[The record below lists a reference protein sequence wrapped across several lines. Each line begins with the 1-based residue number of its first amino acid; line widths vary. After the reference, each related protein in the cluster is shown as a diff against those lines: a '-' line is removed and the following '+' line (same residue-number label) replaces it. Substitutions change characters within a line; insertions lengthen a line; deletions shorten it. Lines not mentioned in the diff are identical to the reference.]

1 MVTPPVPSEVEGPVP
16 SEVEGPVPSEVEG
29 LRVVF
34 FGTPRFAVPTL
45 EALLASRHQI
55 AGVVTQPD
63 RPRGR
68 GQKLTDGP
76 VKAVA
81 IARGLP
87 LLQPSRLKDPS
98 MAGGL
103 EAWRPDLG
111 VVAAYGQI
119 IPTALLALPRFGMIN
134 VHPSLLPRYRGAAP
148 VHRAVIAGD
157 AETGVTIMRVAAKL
171 DSGATFARIT
181 RPIGPDET
189 SEALEDALAVLG
201 ARLLVDVVDALAA
214 GTAHEEPQD
223 ERLVTYAARL
233 TKEEGLIDWT
243 QPAQRL
249 HDRVR
254 GLFPWPHAYTFVEGR
269 RVIVWRT
276 SVRPD
281 ATTDAP
287 GTVVQAGSDGLSV
300 ATGDGGVLALLE
312 LQSEGGRP
320 LPAAAFLLDSARPVP
335 PKLSVGR
342 R

>member
-1 MVTPPVPSEVEGPVP
+1 MVTPPP
-16 SEVEGPVPSEVEG
+16 
-29 LRVVF
+29 LRIVY
-34 FGTPRFAVPTL
+34 FGTPEFAVPTL
-45 EALLASRHQI
+45 AALLKAPAST
-55 AGVVTQPD
+55 VVAVVSQPD
-63 RPRGR
+63 RPKGR
-68 GQKLTDGP
+68 GQRVAATPTKEM
-76 VKAVA
+76 AVLCGV
-81 IARGLP
+81 RV
-87 LLQPSRLKDPS
+87 LQPTKLRDDEFLS
-98 MAGGL
+98 MIAAL
-103 EAWRPDLG
+103 RPDLG
-111 VVAAYGQI
+111 VVAAYGRI
-119 IPTALLALPRFGMIN
+119 LPDALLTIPRLGMIN
-134 VHPSLLPRYRGAAP
+134 VHGSLLPKYRGAAP

-281 ATTDAP
+281 AHTCVMSGPRTPRASMP
-287 GTVVQAGSDGLSV
+287 WQSAQRPRNRPIPARMAAGSPS
-300 ATGDGGVLALLE
+300 TGFFA
-312 LQSEGGRP
+312 GR
-320 LPAAAFLLDSARPVP
+320 S
-335 PKLSVGR
+335 
-342 R
+342 

>member
-1 MVTPPVPSEVEGPVP
+1 MVNPVVP
-16 SEVEGPVPSEVEG
+16 REVEG

-45 EALLASRHQI
+45 EALLASRHAVVGI
-55 AGVVTQPD
+55 VTQPD

-81 IARGLP
+81 VARALP
-87 LLQPSRLKDPS
+87 LLQPATVKDPS
-98 MAGGL
+98 VTTGL
-103 EAWRPDLG
+103 ADWRPDLG

-119 IPTALLALPRFGMIN
+119 IPSPMLALPRYGMIN
-134 VHPSLLPRYRGAAP
+134 VHPSLLPKYRGAAP

-157 AETGVTIMRVAAKL
+157 TDTGVTIMRVAAKL
-171 DSGATFARIT
+171 DSGAMFARTT

-189 SEALEDALAVLG
+189 SEELEDALATLG
-201 ARLLVDVVDALAA
+201 ARLLVEVVDSIAA

-243 QPAQRL
+243 HPARRI

-254 GLFPWPHAYTFVEGR
+254 GLYPWPHAYTFVDGR
-269 RVIVWRT
+269 RVIVWHT
-276 SVRPD
+276 SPRPEGST
-281 ATTDAP
+281 AAP
-287 GTVVQAGSDGLSV
+287 GTVLHAGSDGLSV
-300 ATGDGGVLALLE
+300 AAGDGSVLALLE
-312 LQSEGGRP
+312 LQSEGGRA
-320 LPAAAFLLDSARPVP
+320 LPAADFLRGHAIQPGARFGGP
-335 PKLSVGR
+335 
-342 R
+342 

>member
-1 MVTPPVPSEVEGPVP
+1 MVNT
-16 SEVEGPVPSEVEG
+16 

-45 EALLASRHQI
+45 EALLGSRHQVV
-55 AGVVTQPD
+55 GVVTQPD

-76 VKAVA
+76 VKALAV
-81 IARGLP
+81 ARGLP
-87 LLQPSRLKDPS
+87 LLQPTTLKDPS
-98 MAGGL
+98 VAGGL

-111 VVAAYGQI
+111 VVAAYGRI
-119 IPTALLALPRFGMIN
+119 IPSSMLALPRFGMIN
-134 VHPSLLPRYRGAAP
+134 VHPSLLPKYRGAAP

-171 DSGATFARIT
+171 DSGAMFARTT

-189 SEALEDALAVLG
+189 SEELEDALASLG
-201 ARLLVDVVDALAA
+201 ARLLVEVVDAIAD

-233 TKEEGLIDWT
+233 TKDEGLIDWT
-243 QPAQRL
+243 LPAQRV

-254 GLFPWPHAYTFVEGR
+254 GLYPWPHAYTFVDGR

-276 SVRPD
+276 IPLGYPARGP
-281 ATTDAP
+281 A
-287 GTVVQAGSDGLSV
+287 GTVMHADRDGLHV
-300 ATGDGGVLALLE
+300 AAGDGCALALLE

-320 LPAAAFLLDSARPVP
+320 LPAADFLRGHPIAPGARFGGP
-335 PKLSVGR
+335 
-342 R
+342 